1 MNTKSLMVVALALL
15 LLGTGAFYFLTQAPP
30 AVVVIDDVPAT
41 TTPNVPFPA
50 NAPEIATSTAT
61 TTRNAESVL
70 GISAGGTEIK
80 AYHFGTGSTELLFIG
95 GIHGGYSANTTLV
108 AYELM
113 NHLKDNPE
121 LVPKNVTVT
130 VIPAFNADGLMATVK
145 TTGVFNASA
154 LPKDQAARVAGR
166 FNKNTVDLNRNFD
179 CEWEAEG
186 TWQNRTVSG
195 GGAAFS
201 EPEAAAL
208 RDYVATYRPTAVV
221 AWYSAAGGVF
231 ASNCGQGVSSGTTAL
246 MNTFAK
252 ASGYPAYASFDYYEI
267 TGDMMNWFAKLEVP
281 AVSVLLSTHE
291 ATEWEK
297 NRRGIEAVLASYA
310 E

>member
-1 MNTKSLMVVALALL
+1 MNTKSLLVVVVALLI
-15 LLGTGAFYFLTQAPP
+15 LGAGAYYFLTQPP
-30 AVVVIDDVPAT
+30 SAVVVSEAPAT
-41 TTPNVPFPA
+41 TTPAIPF
-50 NAPEIATSTAT
+50 ATSTPVVAT
-61 TTRNAESVL
+61 TTAVAPRGSESII
-70 GISAGGTEIK
+70 GTSAGGAEIK

-95 GIHGGYSANTTLV
+95 GIHGGYSYNTTLV
-108 AYELM
+108 AYELID
-113 NHLKDNPE
+113 HLKDNPT
-121 LVPKNVTVT
+121 LIPTNVTVT
-130 VIPAFNADGLMATVK
+130 VIPAFNADGLLATVK

-154 LPKDQAARVAGR
+154 VPKDQATRITGR

-186 TWQNRTVSG
+186 TWQSRTVSG
-195 GGAAFS
+195 GKAAFS

-208 RDYVATYRPTAVV
+208 RDYVSKYRPAAVV
-221 AWYSAAGGVF
+221 AWYSAAGGVY

-297 NRRGIEAVLASYA
+297 NRAGIDAVIASYA

>member
-1 MNTKSLMVVALALL
+1 MNTKSLLVVVVALL
-15 LLGTGAFYFLTQAPP
+15 LLGAGAYFFLNQPSTD
-30 AVVVIDDVPAT
+30 VVINEAPAT
-41 TTPNVPFPA
+41 TTPAIPF
-50 NAPEIATSTAT
+50 ATSTPPVAT
-61 TTRNAESVL
+61 TTTEVVRGPESVL
-70 GISAGGTEIK
+70 GTSASGVEIK
-80 AYHFGTGSTELLFIG
+80 AFHFGTGTTEILFIG
-95 GIHGGYSANTTLV
+95 GIHGGYSYNTTLV
-108 AYELM
+108 AYELID
-113 NHLKDNPE
+113 HLKENPE
-121 LVPKNVTVT
+121 LVPANVTVT

-154 LPKDQAARVAGR
+154 VPKDQAARIAGR

-186 TWQNRTVSG
+186 TWQSRTVSG
-195 GGAAFS
+195 GSAAFS

-208 RDYVATYRPTAVV
+208 RDYVRAHRPTAVV
-221 AWYSAAGGVF
+221 AWYSAAGGVY

-297 NRRGIEAVLASYA
+297 NRNGIEAVIASYA